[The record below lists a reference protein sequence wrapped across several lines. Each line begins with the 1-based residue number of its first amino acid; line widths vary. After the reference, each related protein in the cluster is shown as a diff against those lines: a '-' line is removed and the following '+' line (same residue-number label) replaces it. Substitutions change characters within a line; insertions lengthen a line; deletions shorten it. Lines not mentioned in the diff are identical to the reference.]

1 MLCASSWLG
10 ERLLLWL
17 LASMTKDTF
26 YKVIGETIQKRRKV
40 LGLSQQ
46 DVADHADL
54 DTGFLSQIERGIRAP
69 SLESVRRLSE
79 ALSTTPAAL
88 LGKSPKE
95 PLSPLVAEMVRVVQ
109 RRSAN
114 EQRRALK
121 VVRSLFEV

>member
-1 MLCASSWLG
+1 M
-10 ERLLLWL
+10 
-17 LASMTKDTF
+17 
-26 YKVIGETIQKRRKV
+26 